1 MAAGRRKRRPKAG
14 AQDGGQLPLGRA
26 EVGQEPVL
34 AEERRPE
41 KAGVVGREGHGDAG
55 PEQPKDRMARE
66 RVGAG
71 RQVGGE
77 ADVQRDSR
85 AGEAPDEGRVGGGAD
100 AVRDPARLQP
110 AERLGDGVGAS
121 RLARVNDGGE
131 AEAGKAAVDGDEVP
145 RREGELV
152 PAEAEP
158 DGTRPGVA
166 RVQVEDPVRR
176 VGAEVPDRVEEDA
189 DAAVARPFV
198 GVEDPLDGV
207 ADGGPRKADALD
219 DGRRDVDLGVN
230 DPAAAEAGR
239 QVAREKGE
247 VVRPAQEAADVAV
260 QGEKARERAGAA
272 AGADGRKV
280 GEEGRV
286 GAAGE
291 ADERRGADGPFEMEV
306 ELGLRAEREGAEGVG
321 DGHGIA
327 SYGRRAAEP
336 TAVPSERLWL
346 RAAAF
351 GLDLICLAG
360 GPLLLATVVVFLV
373 GLIAPDPPAGLP
385 RVFRAAQA
393 LFVLLFLFRD
403 VRGASP
409 GKALLGLSVV
419 RADRRPLRARDSVLR
434 NLPLLVPGLNLLEAL
449 SVLRRPD
456 SRRLGDRLAGT
467 AVGES

>member
-14 AQDGGQLPLGRA
+14 AKDGGQLPLGRPEA
-26 EVGQEPVL
+26 GEEPVL

-41 KAGVVGREGHGDAG
+41 EARVVGREGHGDTG
-55 PEQPKDRMARE
+55 PEQPKDRVARE

-71 RQVGGE
+71 RRVRRE
-77 ADVQRDSR
+77 ADVQRDTR
-85 AGEAPDEGRVGGGAD
+85 PGEAPDEGRVGGGAD
-100 AVRDPARLQP
+100 SVRDPARLQP
-110 AERLGDGVGAS
+110 AERLGNGLGAS
-121 RLARVNDGGE
+121 GLARVNDGRE
-131 AEAGKAAVDGDEVP
+131 AQPREALVDGDEVP
-145 RREGELV
+145 RRNGELV
-152 PAEAEP
+152 PAEAEA
-158 DGTRPGVA
+158 DGARPGMA
-166 RVQVEDPVRR
+166 RVQVEDAVRR

-189 DAAVARPFV
+189 DAAVPRPFV
-198 GVEDPLDGV
+198 GGEDALHGV
-207 ADGGPRKADALD
+207 AYGGPGKADALD
-219 DGRRDVDLGVN
+219 DGRRDVDLGVD

-239 QVAREKGE
+239 QVAREEGE

-260 QGEKARERAGAA
+260 EGEERRERAGAA
-272 AGADGRKV
+272 AGADGREV
-280 GEEGRV
+280 GEEGRA
-286 GAAGE
+286 GAPGE

-321 DGHGIA
+321 DGHGAA
-327 SYGRRAAEP
+327 SYGRRAPEP

-346 RAAAF
+346 RGAAF

-373 GLIAPDPPAGLP
+373 GLLAPDPPAGLP

-403 VRGASP
+403 ARGASP

-419 RADRRPLRARDSVLR
+419 RTDRGPLRARDSVLR

-449 SVLRRPD
+449 SVVRRPD

-467 AVGES
+467 SVGES

>member
-1 MAAGRRKRRPKAG
+1 MAAGRRKRRSKAG

-26 EVGQEPVL
+26 EAGQEPVL

-41 KAGVVGREGHGDAG
+41 EAGVVGREGHRDAG
-55 PEQPKDRMARE
+55 PEQPEDRMPRQ
-66 RVGAG
+66 RMGAG
-71 RQVGGE
+71 RRVRGK
-77 ADVQRDSR
+77 ADVQRDAR
-85 AGEAPDEGRVGGGAD
+85 PGEASDERRVGRGAD
-100 AVRDPARLQP
+100 AVRDPARPQP
-110 AERLGDGVGAS
+110 AERLGDGVGTA
-121 RLARVNDGGE
+121 RLAGMYDGGE
-131 AEAGKAAVDGDEVP
+131 AEAGEATVDGDEVP
-145 RREGELV
+145 RRDGELV
-152 PAEAEP
+152 PPEAEA
-158 DGTRPGVA
+158 DRARPGVE
-166 RVQVEDPVRR
+166 RLKVEDPVRR
-176 VGAEVPDRVEEDA
+176 VGAEMPDRVEEDA
-189 DAAVARPFV
+189 DAAMSRPLV
-198 GVEDPLDGV
+198 GGEDPLDDI

-219 DGRRDVDLGVN
+219 DGRRDVDLGVD

-239 QVAREKGE
+239 QVAREEGE
-247 VVRPAQEAADVAV
+247 VVRLAQEATDVAV
-260 QGEKARERAGAA
+260 EREKASERAGAP
-272 AGADGRKV
+272 AGADGREV
-280 GEEGRV
+280 GEEGRG

-291 ADERRGADGPFEMEV
+291 ADERRGTDGPFEVEV
-306 ELGLRAEREGAEGVG
+306 ELGLGAEGERAEGVG
-321 DGHGIA
+321 DGHEPA
-327 SYGRRAAEP
+327 SYGRTAAEP

-385 RVFRAAQA
+385 LVFRAAQA

-409 GKALLGLSVV
+409 GKALLGLAVV
-419 RADRRPLRARDSVLR
+419 RTDRGPLRARDSVLR

-449 SVLRRPD
+449 SVVRRPD